1 MKSVS
6 AYPTLRQTI
15 AWTAVFYAGFG
26 IVAGVLGWMLNSA
39 SENIL
44 LGLLGVN
51 IPLWATGWLFLLVS
65 VPTFTFVGAVSGV
78 IVYRPVR
85 AIVQFLR
92 IKQEVVS

>member
-39 SENIL
+39 SENML
-44 LGLLGVN
+44 LGLLWVN
-51 IPLWATGWLFLLVS
+51 IPLWATGWLFLLGS
-65 VPTFTFVGAVSGV
+65 VPTFTLFGAGGGI

-85 AIVQFLR
+85 ASEKVLR
-92 IKQEVVS
+92 IRQAFIY